1 MQIGQSARY
10 LDDLIPRKLQEGDV
24 GSITSHEIAIQDSQD
39 AFMGDDEQI
48 VLLSL
53 QLENDWFKTNS
64 EVMI

>member
-1 MQIGQSARY
+1 MQIGHSAKY

-24 GSITSHEIAIQDSQD
+24 GSIASHEIAIQDPQD